1 MAQNSE
7 VLLQPGHKWNNIVFH
22 NHTGLRQY
30 PNYMMVCVCVGPTM
44 CWSHSH
50 NQGGGY
56 VVSGGVARTLVE
68 VNNRMRLKFTPIE
81 DATLGFW
88 LMAMDLRHI
97 DHQRFH
103 TWAVSCCFKPPMRKE
118 GQRIMTRFQLAE
130 EFEEHLCGLD
140 PWLILHKVD
149 SPTKMRYIGSRIANC
164 TDEDLVAVG
173 MLYCWYWYWACRCGT
188 PPTQVHSPSRTLRPM
203 AARRR

>member
-30 PNYMMVCVCVGPTM
+30 PNYMMVCVASSRHWRVGFH
-44 CWSHSH
+44 CL
-50 NQGGGY
+50 QGGGY
-56 VVSGGVARTLVE
+56 VVSGGVAQTLVE

-88 LMAMDLRHI
+88 LMAMDLRHV

-103 TWAVSCCFKPPMRKE
+103 TWAVPCCFKPPARKDGE
-118 GQRIMTRFQLAE
+118 RVVARFQLAA
-130 EFEEHLCGLD
+130 EFEEHLCGVD
-140 PWLILHKVD
+140 PWLILHKID

-164 TDEDLVAVG
+164 TDEDLAVLG
-173 MLYCWYWYWACRCGT
+173 ALRHQSKCRV
-188 PPTQVHSPSRTLRPM
+188 PYAPQARNPSRTRRPM
-203 AARRR
+203 VARRR